1 MLDGGAAAGRS
12 RPWVSLPNPSST
24 GQPANLAQEVSTG
37 AASFYILALR
47 ARRWRTFVKDR
58 VT

>member
-1 MLDGGAAAGRS
+1 LGVAAE
-12 RPWVSLPNPSST
+12 PVEH

-47 ARRWRTFVKDR
+47 PSRRRIFVKGW